1 MDSLTL
7 PSPPSLEVTLVPA
20 ATSPTLPESSMS
32 PRGLLRLRLMPRL
45 TPPSST
51 PPTATDSHPMLDTT
65 DWLTTDLLGIP
76 TPTTTGSD
84 PLTTPPPLLLL
95 PLSLPPP
102 LLPQLL
108 LPPWP
113 PATARSAPPPP

>member
-1 MDSLTL
+1 MGSQ
-7 PSPPSLEVTLVPA
+7 PSLEVTLVPA
-20 ATSPTLPESSMS
+20 ATSPTLPESSTS

-65 DWLTTDLLGIP
+65 DWLTTDLLGTPTPTVP

-84 PLTTPPPLLLL
+84 TLTTPPPLL
-95 PLSLPPP
+95 PQLSL
-102 LLPQLL
+102 L
-108 LPPWP
+108 PWP
-113 PATARSAPPPP
+113 PATARSAHPPP